1 MLVVSALGG
10 GRSGC
15 FTAVAI
21 AHELIVSPD
30 PNPPVWDHQDQ
41 NILDQVS
48 LIECIVIIRSAVCL
62 IDNILVRFTLFVR
75 GLFQLP

>member
-21 AHELIVSPD
+21 AHELMVSPD
-30 PNPPVWDHQDQ
+30 PSPPVWDRQDQ

-48 LIECIVIIRSAVCL
+48 LIECMHKNVEVQC
-62 IDNILVRFTLFVR
+62 V
-75 GLFQLP
+75 